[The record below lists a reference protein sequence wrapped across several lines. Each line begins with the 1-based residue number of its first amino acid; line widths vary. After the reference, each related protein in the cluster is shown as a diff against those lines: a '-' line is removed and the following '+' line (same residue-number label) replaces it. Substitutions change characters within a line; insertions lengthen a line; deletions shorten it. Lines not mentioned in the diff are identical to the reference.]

1 VQGIAE
7 VINVPGLINVDFADV
22 RSVLRDAGT
31 ALMSIGQGQGRNR
44 AQRAAEEAIAGGFL
58 NMPIRGAQRVLF
70 NISGGE
76 DMTLYEVN
84 EVAEYIGTAIDNTAD
99 ITFGAVID
107 PSLDDTIRVTLIAAG
122 MQDSPTGRIPVI
134 HLEQASIGSAV
145 PLPPKPYDTP
155 ASPSRNADN
164 FEQPLAKSPSTPA
177 QPMPAE
183 QAEAGS
189 LPPTRLSTTPARPQ
203 RSLDDLRGLRS
214 MGRRHDVPQ
223 APQNG
228 LEEEN
233 ALDAEEIDVP
243 PFLKKYT

>member
-1 VQGIAE
+1 
-7 VINVPGLINVDFADV
+7 
-22 RSVLRDAGT
+22 
-31 ALMSIGQGQGRNR
+31 
-44 AQRAAEEAIAGGFL
+44 
-58 NMPIRGAQRVLF
+58 
-70 NISGGE
+70 
-76 DMTLYEVN
+76 MTLYEVN
-84 EVAEYIGTAIDNTAD
+84 EVAEYIGEAIDNTAD

-107 PSLDDTIRVTLIAAG
+107 PTLDDTIRVTLIAAG

-134 HLEQASIGSAV
+134 HLEQASIASAV

-155 ASPSRNADN
+155 ASPPRNADN

-214 MGRRHDVPQ
+214 MGRRHEMPQVPR
-223 APQNG
+223 NG
-228 LEEEN
+228 LEEES

>member
-1 VQGIAE
+1 
-7 VINVPGLINVDFADV
+7 
-22 RSVLRDAGT
+22 
-31 ALMSIGQGQGRNR
+31 SIGQGQGRNR

-84 EVAEYIGTAIDNTAD
+84 EVAEFIGSAIDTTAD

-134 HLEQASIGSAV
+134 HLEQAGIASSAS
-145 PLPPKPYDTP
+145 LPPKPYETP
-155 ASPSRNADN
+155 ASPPRNDNN
-164 FEQPLAKSPSTPA
+164 FEQPLGQAQSTVA
-177 QPMPAE
+177 QP
-183 QAEAGS
+183 
-189 LPPTRLSTTPARPQ
+189 LPPEKTEVSSFLPPAHMSSTLARPH

-214 MGRRHDVPQ
+214 MGRRHEASHLPR
-223 APQNG
+223 NG

-243 PFLKKYT
+243 PFMKKNT

>member
-1 VQGIAE
+1 
-7 VINVPGLINVDFADV
+7 
-22 RSVLRDAGT
+22 
-31 ALMSIGQGQGRNR
+31 
-44 AQRAAEEAIAGGFL
+44 
-58 NMPIRGAQRVLF
+58 
-70 NISGGE
+70 
-76 DMTLYEVN
+76 MTLYEVN